1 MHCNI
6 KRFWHI
12 FDAWSK
18 IKSCSINAHKNYHSW
33 QNMYPVHKS
42 KISTITKIS
51 FTYNI
56 WVYIEKTNQ
65 VENWMKYGIN
75 LKKNTQKNK
84 KLLIVLL
91 HSRISV
97 IECCS
102 LQLWLWHIWCREE
115 SFRSSISSPPV
126 CGSRTA
132 PTVSLLYQSPWI

>member
-12 FDAWSK
+12 FDACSK
-18 IKSCSINAHKNYHSW
+18 TKTCSINAHKNYHFWQYIRQIKNFNSNKIFAIFSDNSNGKKKPSW
-33 QNMYPVHKS
+33 KHKS
-42 KISTITKIS
+42 
-51 FTYNI
+51 
-56 WVYIEKTNQ
+56 
-65 VENWMKYGIN
+65 MAIN
-75 LKKNTQKNK
+75 LKKKPK

-97 IECCS
+97 IECYS
-102 LQLWLWHIWCREE
+102 PQLWPWHIWCREE

-132 PTVSLLYQSPWI
+132 PTVSLLYLSPWI